1 MRTIG
6 TRDVGAI
13 GFNSTTNGDFVATM
27 VASTGGQ
34 AIAGD
39 GTTAVVT
46 EPKAARITTA
56 PPATI
61 EPLTSSSTRADTKS
75 VRRYPLALVNS
86 DHRMAVANSYEHGTP
101 RIALMSKRV

>member
-13 GFNSTTNGDFVATM
+13 GFNSTTNGDFAATM

-46 EPKAARITTA
+46 APKAARITTA
-56 PPATI
+56 RPATI
-61 EPLTSSSTRADTKS
+61 EALTSSSATADIKS
-75 VRRYPLALVNS
+75 VRRYPLAS
-86 DHRMAVANSYEHGTP
+86 
-101 RIALMSKRV
+101 